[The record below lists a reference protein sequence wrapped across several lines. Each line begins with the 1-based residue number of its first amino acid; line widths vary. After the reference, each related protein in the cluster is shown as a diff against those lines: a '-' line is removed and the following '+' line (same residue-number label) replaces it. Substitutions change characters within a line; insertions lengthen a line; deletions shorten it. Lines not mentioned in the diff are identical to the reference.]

1 MTSVRMRFLLP
12 GLAAIFAATIVH
24 ADAPDSSWVDWLRT
38 NHAPV
43 NIVAGQARDDF
54 ADLQFLKDV
63 LRDRRVVQ
71 IGESHHSVAEYHEL
85 KTRLVKFLHQ
95 EMGFDVLAFESS
107 VYECFAADLTRL
119 SGREALSATIFGVWA
134 TEQMVPLFDYLKASQ
149 GTERP
154 LAFAGFDNQ
163 ISAPGAVTGRPE
175 FFRRVLR
182 AIDAP
187 YAADVARF
195 DAEFID
201 RIRRE
206 GPRYARDNETRLL
219 DFYQQLATFIE
230 TNRQA
235 LDAAFPGDASP
246 FIAQR
251 TAIAMTVYVRQ
262 LRSFLNDPNDATPNG
277 HFEIRD
283 LAMADN
289 ITALARERYPDKK
302 IIVWAANLHVR
313 HANHA
318 TSYGF
323 HTMGSWLKERFG
335 DELYTIGVYPYRGT
349 FAGGD
354 RSVRSLQPAE
364 GTMEHL
370 LSTAPSAPLFVDLRH
385 QERNDG
391 NQWMFETV
399 MTREP
404 EPIGTAVLSIPI
416 VPREQYD
423 GILFFDTI
431 SAPRFLT
438 R

>member
-1 MTSVRMRFLLP
+1 MRQFL
-12 GLAAIFAATIVH
+12 AILVLVTGALLH
-24 ADAPDSSWVDWLRT
+24 AQAPESSWIEWVRA

-43 NIVAGQARDDF
+43 TIAQGSERDDF
-54 ADLQFLKDV
+54 ADLQFLKEV
-63 LRDRRVVQ
+63 LKDRRIVQ
-71 IGESHHSVAEYHEL
+71 IGESHHSVAEYHLL

-107 VYECFAADLTRL
+107 IYECFAADLTRL
-119 SGREALSATIFGVWA
+119 SARDALHGTIFGVWA
-134 TEQMVPLFDYLKASQ
+134 TEQMVPLFEYLKTTQAA
-149 GTERP
+149 ERP
-154 LAFAGFDNQ
+154 LAFAGFDMQ
-163 ISAPGAVTGRPE
+163 ISAPSAAAGRPE
-175 FFRRVLR
+175 FFRRVLG
-182 AIDAP
+182 IVDSS
-187 YAADVARF
+187 YADEVARF
-195 DAEFID
+195 DAEFIT
-201 RIRRE
+201 RIRSE
-206 GPRYARDNETRLL
+206 GPRYARDNEAQLVAFYDRL
-219 DFYQQLATFIE
+219 ASFIQSHRE
-230 TNRQA
+230 R
-235 LDAAFPGDASP
+235 LDAALPDAAP
-246 FIAQR
+246 FIAHR

-262 LRSFLNDPNDATPNG
+262 LRSFLNDPNDASADG
-277 HFEIRD
+277 HYEIRD
-283 LAMADN
+283 VAMADN

-354 RSVRSLQPAE
+354 RSARALQPAE

-370 LSTAPSAPLFVDLRH
+370 LSMAPTAPLFVDLRH

-391 NQWMFETV
+391 NQWMFEPV

-404 EPIGTAVLSIPI
+404 EPIGSAVLSVPI

-423 GILFFDTI
+423 GVLFFDTI
-431 SAPRFLT
+431 SAPRFLS